1 MNDPKTN
8 TPQPAPQQGAQEPE
22 LGVYPIT
29 FQLYAHNEQ
38 EVEEARMAI
47 IAFIGLHRRHNR
59 AVTAQKV
66 AQAVARWDQNP
77 IVKSQ
82 IIKYF
87 T

>member
-1 MNDPKTN
+1 MNEPN
-8 TPQPAPQQGAQEPE
+8 TKQQPLSG
-22 LGVYPIT
+22 LPIT

-38 EVEEARMAI
+38 EIEDARTAI
-47 IAFIGLHRRHNR
+47 VAFIEQHRRCGR
-59 AVTAQKV
+59 AVTASKV
-66 AQAVARWDQNP
+66 AQAIARWDQNP

>member
-1 MNDPKTN
+1 MTN
-8 TPQPAPQQGAQEPE
+8 ETKE
-22 LGVYPIT
+22 LKGFPLT
-29 FQLYAHNEQ
+29 FNLYAYDEQ

-47 IAFIGLHRRHNR
+47 IAFIGQHAREGR
-59 AVTAQKV
+59 AVTARKV

-82 IIKYF
+82 IVKYF